1 MNEYDWRKEREKY
14 KVPSQKTPEKTA
26 ETIPQG
32 GSTPPPPQILSGNG
46 GGWKVVGIVAVL
58 ALLGLAA
65 IIIWFVMTNHV
76 KQNDDKPTERIL
88 VVHEGGNGGGSVATK
103 PKTETTADTA
113 TQLQNA
119 AEKHKHAV
127 GVVVLGFT
135 QANNVR
141 QRIPIGTAWACAP
154 DKFATNGHV
163 VVALKAKCQQ
173 MVKNFIAMVLAD
185 EAKKD
190 GGKDLETYL
199 AKLSP
204 EERQAKMAAAAETVL
219 TKIARNFGAEICIN
233 GKAHFSLPV
242 TGVRVHR
249 NYGEKGTSFNP
260 DVGMLLTSTDNDDY
274 FPLAE
279 RRELMELKAGT
290 PVGFLGFPMENLT
303 NDNVNLESVVATM
316 QTGIVSAVSDFDMK
330 DAGGSGNYLIR
341 HNLPSTGGASGSP
354 IFNAQGQ
361 VVALLYAGNIDV
373 IPNAKGSGV
382 HRTPHGAQINFAV
395 RSDLLE
401 GLGEPVPIIRW
412 LLQE

>member
-1 MNEYDWRKEREKY
+1 MNDYDWRKQREKY
-14 KVPSQKTPEKTA
+14 TVPSQRTPEKAA
-26 ETIPQG
+26 ETVPQG
-32 GSTPPPPQILSGNG
+32 GNTPPHIPSGNG
-46 GGWKVVGIVAVL
+46 GVWKVVGIVVVL
-58 ALLGLAA
+58 VLLGIVALIVGFA
-65 IIIWFVMTNHV
+65 MTNHG
-76 KQNDDKPTERIL
+76 KQTDDKPTERIL
-88 VVHEGGNGGGSVATK
+88 VINEGSNGGSSVTTK
-103 PKTETTADTA
+103 TKTETEMPADTA
-113 TQLQNA
+113 TLLQNVA
-119 AEKHKHAV
+119 DKHKHAV
-127 GVVVLGFT
+127 GVVVLAFT
-135 QANNVR
+135 QADNVR

-154 DKFATNGHV
+154 NKFATNGHV
-163 VVALKAKCQQ
+163 VVALKAKCQ
-173 MVKNFIAMVLAD
+173 KIIKDFIAKVLAN

-190 GGKDLETYL
+190 GSKDLEAYL
-199 AKLSP
+199 TKLP
-204 EERQAKMAAAAETVL
+204 PAEREVKLAAAAETVL
-219 TKIARNFGAEICIN
+219 TKIARNFGVEICIN

-242 TGVRVHR
+242 TEVRVHR

-260 DVGMLLTSTDNDDY
+260 DVGMLLTSANNDDY

-290 PVGFLGFPMENLT
+290 PVGFLGFPSENLT
-303 NDNVNLESVVATM
+303 KDNVNLESVVATM

-361 VVALLYAGNIDV
+361 VVALLFAGNIDV
-373 IPNAKGSGV
+373 IPNVGGDGA